1 MRMDGDHQPL
11 GEGLFRDITESSP
24 DGVVVVDGSGTILFV
39 NQAAA
44 DLFDKSCSRLEGT
57 TFLLPLLATE
67 PTELNMGA
75 HKVEIRAAHT
85 VWGERPVCVASLREV
100 TERVEA
106 EVNLK
111 GLTEAL
117 EQANEELERLATV
130 DPATELLNRR
140 GIETTLW
147 RELSRGRRSGARM
160 SAVLLT
166 CEELKE
172 HSDNLGYAMGDVLL
186 KAIAERLKGAL
197 RPSDHVAR
205 IGVDEFLVL
214 LPDTRHAEG
223 SQVADKLRFAVGN
236 SPLALSPK
244 PLNVQMGVAVVQVDR
259 ETCSIGEILEV
270 ARHSVRRTHA
280 DRTGSMHSVKTST
293 VPRIPNLMDL
303 TGAVEDGS
311 FHAVSQPILDL
322 EHETIVGHELLSRG
336 PAGALQM
343 PVDFFRIA
351 LEANMLTTVD
361 LSCLKACVDA
371 SKRLTPK
378 GKFHLNLFPSTILG
392 TPSDRLLDLLQLTD
406 DGVTFCIEISEQQFI
421 GDPACLRDHVAAFK
435 EKGVEVSIDDVGFGR
450 SCLETLIMLEPD
462 VVKIDRCYVD
472 GASKDPH
479 KARLLS
485 RLVEVS
491 RTLGAEIVAEGI
503 ETRDDL
509 ALLKDY
515 GVQYGQGWLWGK
527 PGDSFIE
534 QRAA

>member
-11 GEGLFRDITESSP
+11 GEGLFRDITEASP

-67 PTELNMGA
+67 STELNMGA

-85 VWGERPVCVASLREV
+85 MWGERPVCVASLRKV

-106 EVNLK
+106 EANLK

-166 CEELKE
+166 CDELKE

-214 LPDTRHAEG
+214 LPGYPTCRG
-223 SQVADKLRFAVGN
+223 QPGGRQTAV
-236 SPLALSPK
+236 
-244 PLNVQMGVAVVQVDR
+244 
-259 ETCSIGEILEV
+259 
-270 ARHSVRRTHA
+270 
-280 DRTGSMHSVKTST
+280 
-293 VPRIPNLMDL
+293 
-303 TGAVEDGS
+303 
-311 FHAVSQPILDL
+311 
-322 EHETIVGHELLSRG
+322 RG
-336 PAGALQM
+336 
-343 PVDFFRIA
+343 R
-351 LEANMLTTVD
+351 
-361 LSCLKACVDA
+361 
-371 SKRLTPK
+371 
-378 GKFHLNLFPSTILG
+378 
-392 TPSDRLLDLLQLTD
+392 
-406 DGVTFCIEISEQQFI
+406 
-421 GDPACLRDHVAAFK
+421 
-435 EKGVEVSIDDVGFGR
+435 
-450 SCLETLIMLEPD
+450 
-462 VVKIDRCYVD
+462 
-472 GASKDPH
+472 
-479 KARLLS
+479 
-485 RLVEVS
+485 
-491 RTLGAEIVAEGI
+491 
-503 ETRDDL
+503 
-509 ALLKDY
+509 
-515 GVQYGQGWLWGK
+515 
-527 PGDSFIE
+527 
-534 QRAA
+534 